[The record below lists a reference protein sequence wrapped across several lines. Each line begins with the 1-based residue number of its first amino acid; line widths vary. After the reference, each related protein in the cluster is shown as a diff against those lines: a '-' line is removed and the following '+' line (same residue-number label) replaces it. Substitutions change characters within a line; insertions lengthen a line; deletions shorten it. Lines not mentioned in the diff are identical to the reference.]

1 MCFKAKCVHASI
13 LWSGVNEMWID
24 AFNMFKKSPLEH
36 HVSIPIVAQNPLV
49 NING

>member
-24 AFNMFKKSPLEH
+24 AFNVLKKSPLEDH
-36 HVSIPIVAQNPLV
+36 GPSP
-49 NING
+49 